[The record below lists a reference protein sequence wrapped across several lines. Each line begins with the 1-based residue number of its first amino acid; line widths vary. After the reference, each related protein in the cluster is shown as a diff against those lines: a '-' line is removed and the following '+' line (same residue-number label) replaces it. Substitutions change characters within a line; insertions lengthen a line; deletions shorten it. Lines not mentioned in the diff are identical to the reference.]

1 MARTRGDFKQ
11 LKELSEDQHRAV
23 HQMLDAGETPD
34 KVVTI
39 IQDEWGKCK
48 GIKPASLRR
57 SLYRYR
63 NSVIKHEAEQAVV
76 RAIADK
82 SVTAIRKQFN
92 AMNEMT
98 ELCLKQQTRVN
109 KIYTQESK
117 GPLLMKTATEEIRMF
132 AGMLKDLAFLQMET
146 GAIVRVPRYVA
157 ANVAVSTSPEGETTI
172 FSWDAEDERLRDM
185 ITDADFQ
192 DIDSRAG

>member
-1 MARTRGDFKQ
+1 MAKTRGDFKQ
-11 LKELSEDQHRAV
+11 LKELSAEQQKAV

-48 GIKPASLRR
+48 GIKTASLRR

-92 AMNEMT
+92 AMTEMT

-117 GPLLMKTATEEIRMF
+117 GPLLLKTATEEIRMF

-157 ANVAVSTSPEGETTI
+157 ANLAVTTSPEGETTI
-172 FSWDAEDERLRDM
+172 FSWDAEDERLKGT
-185 ITDADFQ
+185 ITDVDFKSAD
-192 DIDSRAG
+192 